1 VMDKGRRTAA
11 QTTTQVALRPDRGG
25 GAQEGGRYRALRQR
39 EGSHNTDARLI
50 AGGGRPGGGEE
61 RKRCKNDHVPARV
74 VNGAMMIHH
83 E

>member
-25 GAQEGGRYRALRQR
+25 GAQEGGRYGALRGRGRAVTTRVPGLLQA
-39 EGSHNTDARLI
+39 DAVQ
-50 AGGGRPGGGEE
+50 AAGEE
-61 RKRCKNDHVPARV
+61 MKRCKNDHVPAR
-74 VNGAMMIHH
+74 